1 MHVCVI
7 GGTGHIST
15 SIVRVLLAQGH
26 AVTCVNRGLRGEVA
40 PGARLVRGDRRG
52 RAAFERTLQAE
63 RFDAVIDMRCFT
75 RADALS
81 SLRAYRNV
89 PQVVQ
94 CSTVCPYGITSDGL
108 PVTEDL

>member
-26 AVTCVNRGLRGEVA
+26 AVTGCNRGRRGAVA
-40 PGARLVRGDRRG
+40 PGARLVRGDRRA

-63 RFDAVIDMRCFT
+63 RCDAVIDMRCFT

-81 SLRAYRNV
+81 RVRAYRDV
-89 PQVVQ
+89 PHVVQ
-94 CSTVCPYGITSDGL
+94 SAPTGSRMMGCP
-108 PVTEDL
+108 